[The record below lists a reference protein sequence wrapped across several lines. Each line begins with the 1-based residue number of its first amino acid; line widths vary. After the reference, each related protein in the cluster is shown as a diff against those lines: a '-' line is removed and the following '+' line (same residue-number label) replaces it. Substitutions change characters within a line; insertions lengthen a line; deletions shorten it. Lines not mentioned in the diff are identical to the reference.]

1 MDNLFNSGIS
11 IEKMA
16 AFLDGNL
23 SESEMQG
30 ISSMIDA
37 DASLQKFM
45 DANSVIDESISAFS
59 LSDMGLPQ
67 ELQTLD
73 FELPSLDGNF
83 HGLVTLSPE
92 PSHLL
97 DDMMVAACANAPVE
111 GVIQQLDSE
120 DHESFTDI
128 MNNSDEHVAAFSDDT
143 ITTETDN
150 TFDGLPEDL

>member
-1 MDNLFNSGIS
+1 
-11 IEKMA
+11 MA

-120 DHESFTDI
+120 DHKSFTDI
-128 MNNSDEHVAAFSDDT
+128 MDNSDEHIAAYSDDS
-143 ITTETDN
+143 IATETDN
-150 TFDGLPEDL
+150 TLEGFPENL

>member
-1 MDNLFNSGIS
+1 
-11 IEKMA
+11 MA

-73 FELPSLDGNF
+73 FELPSLDGDF

-92 PSHLL
+92 PSPFL

-120 DHESFTDI
+120 DHKSFTDI
-128 MNNSDEHVAAFSDDT
+128 MDNSDEHVAAFSDDT

>member
-83 HGLVTLSPE
+83 HGPVTLSPE

-97 DDMMVAACANAPVE
+97 DDMTAAACANAPVE

-150 TFDGLPEDL
+150 TFDGLLEDL

>member
-1 MDNLFNSGIS
+1 
-11 IEKMA
+11 MA

-73 FELPSLDGNF
+73 FELPSLDGDF
-83 HGLVTLSPE
+83 HGLVTLSLE
-92 PSHLL
+92 PSHFL
-97 DDMMVAACANAPVE
+97 DDMMVAACADAPVE

-128 MNNSDEHVAAFSDDT
+128 MDNSDEHVAAFSDDT